1 MVGVPHAIKTSGITY
16 PREQIPLH
24 CGGKV
29 QYAWDPQK
37 IPVKGVSAIK
47 AVFAS
52 LTGWVS
58 TETCLPLTSCLFL
71 RYLVPHHCNPCAAS
85 EAVTRGS
92 IMGMWK
98 FVLFMN
104 SVKIRA
110 SLQSKMYG
118 NSRAAV
124 QSDTVLSFLWEEFIN
139 LIGRPALAVCCF
151 W

>member
-1 MVGVPHAIKTSGITY
+1 MVGIPHAIRTSGITY

-58 TETCLPLTSCLFL
+58 TETCLPLTSCLVL
-71 RYLVPHHCNPCAAS
+71 GYLVPHHCNPRAAS

-92 IMGMWK
+92 IMGLWK
-98 FVLFMN
+98 LVLFMN
-104 SVKIRA
+104 SIKIEPCLSPKYMGAHELWYRVIVS
-110 SLQSKMYG
+110 SL
-118 NSRAAV
+118 
-124 QSDTVLSFLWEEFIN
+124 LWEGFIN
-139 LIGRPALAVCCF
+139 LIGWSTLAVSCF